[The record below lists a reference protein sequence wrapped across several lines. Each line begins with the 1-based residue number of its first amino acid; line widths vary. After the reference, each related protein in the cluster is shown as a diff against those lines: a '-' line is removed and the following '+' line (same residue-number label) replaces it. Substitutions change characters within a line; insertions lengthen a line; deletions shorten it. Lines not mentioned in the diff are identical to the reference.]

1 MTTANN
7 QVAFDTNGTLGR
19 VWLAAHWDKR
29 LTKNSIS
36 SHDISESV
44 AVIKAPGNVYS
55 LRISGFL
62 LLGLVKIY
70 SKKSIITQEEAE
82 QALSLLTQTPTA
94 TNPEVLKE
102 IGLTEVP
109 EKLKLAP
116 VKKPEMFNPIVKAA
130 KPPPEKAKPVAKEKV
145 IPEPQ
150 AEENDILG
158 VTTSFLDDVEMAEQW
173 LRKDEKEVDVELPAK
188 RPREKVWQNFIN
200 TNYLD
205 NEVIMPDPPS
215 PRAEIEPIINKIP
228 SLNANPDPV
237 LPSTSGN
244 TSSQIKTEEISETP
258 NNDSRPNENK
268 GKKPRSQHAK
278 QVVKDI
284 QFDLV
289 INPEAN
295 MGLDCTSDIVKN
307 TRLFQPLAELL
318 PNDMEQIFYIPL
330 FKDMAPELENFY
342 ISHVKIQRLKNAFRE
357 EEEKEPVIL
366 SNLSNGPN
374 DVVMENTQIAP
385 QNTAPAQDH
394 VEPAKVEKP
403 EEKNDETWSSRTLKL
418 LKLLKVRLASQKFIF
433 FDELSKKLDRRVMAC
448 GFYEVLQLCLKDFII
463 LESRDKRIML
473 KPTERLMRL
482 NIM

>member
-1 MTTANN
+1 MTTSSN

-36 SHDISESV
+36 SHDIPESV

-70 SKKSIITQEEAE
+70 SKKSIITLDEAE
-82 QALSLLTQTPTA
+82 VAFNTLTQAPA
-94 TNPEVLKE
+94 ANNPEVLRE
-102 IGLTEVP
+102 IGLTDIP
-109 EKLKLAP
+109 EKIKLAP
-116 VKKPEMFNPIVKAA
+116 VKKPEMFNPIIKQN
-130 KPPPEKAKPVAKEKV
+130 KQQPEKPKPVVEKTVV
-145 IPEPQ
+145 IETTI
-150 AEENDILG
+150 EDNDVLG

-173 LRKDEKEVDVELPAK
+173 LRKDEKEDDLELPAK

-200 TNYLD
+200 TNFVD
-205 NEVIMPDPPS
+205 NDVVMPDPPS
-215 PRAEIEPIINKIP
+215 PEPP
-228 SLNANPDPV
+228 PPGPV
-237 LPSTSGN
+237 
-244 TSSQIKTEEISETP
+244 KTEENADEETKAEP
-258 NNDSRPNENK
+258 K
-268 GKKPRSQHAK
+268 AKKPRSRQAK
-278 QVVKDI
+278 KIIKDI

-289 INPEAN
+289 IDPEN
-295 MGLDCTSDIVKN
+295 NLGLDCTSDIVKN
-307 TRLFQPLAELL
+307 TRLFQPLTELL

-330 FKDMAPELENFY
+330 FKDIASELENFFL
-342 ISHVKIQRLKNAFRE
+342 SHVKIQRLKNAFRE

-366 SNLSNGPN
+366 SNTTGIVSEPVIEPEKLPSQNPVQSNLP
-374 DVVMENTQIAP
+374 
-385 QNTAPAQDH
+385 

-418 LKLLKVRLASQKFIF
+418 LKLLKVRLSSQKSIF

-448 GFYEVLQLCLKDFII
+448 GFYEILQLCLKDFIV
-463 LESRDKRIML
+463 LESKDKRIVL
-473 KPTERLMRL
+473 RPTERLMRL